1 MKIES
6 VQLSWI
12 VDENFRLDP
21 QTFASSAILTRKRIM
36 SLAHDALQS
45 LTMGLKGGIFTHM
58 FSPKRTYV
66 DDPSYGIPFLGASSM
81 RLADL
86 STVRLLSNRDAES
99 KSYKPLTIRE
109 GMTLISCS
117 GSVGAMVYARTEMD
131 GMRSAGDILKVQPD
145 PSKIMPGYLYAYLSS
160 SFGSALV

>member
-6 VQLSWI
+6 VQLSSI
-12 VDENFRLDP
+12 VAENFRLDP
-21 QTFASSAILTRKRIM
+21 QAFANSAILTRKRII
-36 SLAHDALQS
+36 SLPHDALQS

-86 STVRLLSNRDAES
+86 STVPTSFETATLSS
-99 KSYKPLTIRE
+99 KSYKP
-109 GMTLISCS
+109 
-117 GSVGAMVYARTEMD
+117 
-131 GMRSAGDILKVQPD
+131 
-145 PSKIMPGYLYAYLSS
+145 
-160 SFGSALV
+160 